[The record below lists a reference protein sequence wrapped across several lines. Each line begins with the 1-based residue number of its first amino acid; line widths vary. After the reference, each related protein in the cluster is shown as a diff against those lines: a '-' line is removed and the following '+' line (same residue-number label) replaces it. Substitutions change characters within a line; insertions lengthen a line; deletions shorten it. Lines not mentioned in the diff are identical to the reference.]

1 MSVIWNT
8 LCTDC
13 VYMESVEGNEFP
25 GASLNGR
32 SPEELKVPKLKF
44 WLTYRGAP
52 TKGKK
57 ADLTER

>member
-1 MSVIWNT
+1 
-8 LCTDC
+8 
-13 VYMESVEGNEFP
+13 MEFVEGNEFP

-32 SPEELKVPKLKF
+32 SPAELKVPELKL

-57 ADLTER
+57 ADLIERYVGNELSG